1 VTAGVDFINIF
12 GQKCKVAFKL
22 QKKLELFAQKI
33 FEDTA
38 KAVRVQNFLNLKEAE
53 MLQKKYQIV

>member
-1 VTAGVDFINIF
+1 MSDSWGRFHQHFWQKVNGK
-12 GQKCKVAFKL
+12 KCKVAFKL

-38 KAVRVQNFLNLKEAE
+38 KAVRVQNF
-53 MLQKKYQIV
+53 